1 MSWFVPLIMEIL
13 GGIIDWSEP
22 HPVRIRQVARRIRK
36 YLPQLV
42 PFILKEV
49 IPLLTSVLGEDRM
62 DMLTDPEKLLTEM
75 PEIEE
80 ALAKAFMPDAEE
92 E

>member
-1 MSWFVPLIMEIL
+1 MEVL

-22 HPVRIRQVARRIRK
+22 HPVRIRQVARRIK
-36 YLPQLV
+36 HFLPQLV
-42 PFILKEV
+42 PFIVKEV
-49 IPLLTSVLGEDRM
+49 IPLLTSVLGEERM
-62 DMLTDPEKLLTEM
+62 DMLTNPEKLLTEM

-80 ALAKAFMPDAEE
+80 AIAKAFMTDDEE